1 MPALPIV
8 ALTIPVVRLA
18 RHRPAPQDD
27 EDEPMRAEVCALAGQ
42 VKLCT
47 NHASMQ
53 LTTCASDDLDCQCTW
68 AGVMTTCFSPC
79 IGDPTASGGMQTAK
93 GHQDTICAQAA
104 KFGKIAKDRERQ
116 RLDEKNN
123 KGRKKEQTMTSFPR
137 DINDLNASHEAAS
150 TLLPSAG
157 AGSAPRA
164 KPRDDGIVHA
174 TGVAPSADGKAGKG
188 LLPGGDKQIPV
199 VESNATAKTVAK
211 LGLALFAVIAAMAV

>member
-1 MPALPIV
+1 MS
-8 ALTIPVVRLA
+8 VVRLA
-18 RHRPAPQDD
+18 RHRAAPQDD
-27 EDEPMRAEVCALAGQ
+27 EDEPLRAEVCALAGQ

-53 LTTCASDDLDCQCTW
+53 LATCASDDLDCQCTW

-79 IGDPTASGGMQTAK
+79 ISDPTAAGGMHSAK
-93 GHQDTICAQAA
+93 GNQDTICAQAA

-150 TLLPSAG
+150 TPLPSAG

-164 KPRDDGIVHA
+164 KPKDDDGIIRA
-174 TGVAPSADGKAGKG
+174 TSVAPSAGGKAGKG
-188 LLPGGDKQIPV
+188 LLPGGDKQFPV
-199 VESNATAKTVAK
+199 VESNTTAKPVVK
-211 LGLALFAVIAAMAV
+211 LALALFAVVAAMTV

>member
-1 MPALPIV
+1 MPALRVV
-8 ALTIPVVRLA
+8 APPMPVARLA

-27 EDEPMRAEVCALAGQ
+27 GDEPLRAEVCALAGQ

-53 LTTCASDDLDCQCTW
+53 LATCASDDLDCQCTW

-79 IGDPTASGGMQTAK
+79 IGDATAADGMHVAK
-93 GHQDTICAQAA
+93 GNQETLCSQAA

-137 DINDLNASHEAAS
+137 DINDLNSAHEAAP
-150 TLLPSAG
+150 TPLPKAD
-157 AGSAPRA
+157 AASAPHA
-164 KPRDDGIVHA
+164 KPKGDGIIQA
-174 TGVAPSADGKAGKG
+174 SGVAPSAGGKAGKG
-188 LLPGGDKQIPV
+188 MPGGDKQFPV
-199 VESNATAKTVAK
+199 VESSAPAKAMARIA
-211 LGLALFAVIAAMAV
+211 LALIAVVAATF